1 MSLSTC
7 TRPMVV
13 SAAGQITADNFSVD
27 SRGHS
32 WGNCKWGT
40 RIIGRAAAV
49 KSGTGEQEPSPA
61 LAMRS
66 ADRTMDS
73 RNGASNGCTGASLQK
88 HLPPI
93 AILTCSF
100 GDPKFLSDGERLPRL
115 LDVDNMLLFPRRAT
129 TTSTEGGVQGRRVV
143 CNVSNNLLGEDT
155 PTPCHKI
162 SPGTSP
168 TIKQVYDRLSCVR
181 LIKNND
187 CSVLRCVIT

>member
-1 MSLSTC
+1 M
-7 TRPMVV
+7 
-13 SAAGQITADNFSVD
+13 N
-27 SRGHS
+27 
-32 WGNCKWGT
+32 
-40 RIIGRAAAV
+40 
-49 KSGTGEQEPSPA
+49 
-61 LAMRS
+61 
-66 ADRTMDS
+66 S

-143 CNVSNNLLGEDT
+143 RNVSNNLLGEDT

-187 CSVLRCVIT
+187 CSVPRCVCHHLTCRSRPSLVRANDQLLYVH

>member
-1 MSLSTC
+1 MGNTHHRAC
-7 TRPMVV
+7 CCGEIWFRR
-13 SAAGQITADNFSVD
+13 AGAESCN
-27 SRGHS
+27 
-32 WGNCKWGT
+32 
-40 RIIGRAAAV
+40 
-49 KSGTGEQEPSPA
+49 A
-61 LAMRS
+61 LTMRS
-66 ADRTMDS
+66 AGRTMNS

-143 CNVSNNLLGEDT
+143 RNVSNNLLGEDT

-181 LIKNND
+181 LIKNNN
-187 CSVLRCVIT
+187 CSVPRCVIT